1 MNGFYPVFTK
11 ENECQDCYKCIRHC
25 PAKAIKLKNGSAS
38 VIPELCVACGRCV
51 KVCPAGAKQIRS
63 FGKGRKTCSFVG
75 AVMEE
80 CI

>member
-38 VIPELCVACGRCV
+38 VR
-51 KVCPAGAKQIRS
+51 QIS
-63 FGKGRKTCSFVG
+63 FGKGRETHSFVG

>member
-63 FGKGRKTCSFVG
+63 DVDRVKYLLEKYGPRTD
-75 AVMEE
+75 
-80 CI
+80 